1 MVAVCH
7 HEGVHERLG
16 GPEDVAAAA
25 RSSQAGEAR
34 VPVPTVRGTP
44 ILALQRMAGNAA
56 VAQMLAVQRD
66 DAPDAGGGS
75 DGGQTGPV
83 TCAGTSGTNWNIP
96 APTTYAVSGSLN
108 DAATTLAARDE
119 AGKVTHQITDISL
132 CPVASDNAGP
142 VRVAS
147 VSISE
152 TTELPTWSDR
162 GAAPPAAQAEWDRFL
177 KVLTA
182 HEKHHV
188 DLDRAPLN
196 NIHTKAIGKSEADA
210 NAAINTADTQANTD
224 NTTYDNTTQHGITE
238 GTTINPP

>member
-1 MVAVCH
+1 M
-7 HEGVHERLG
+7 
-16 GPEDVAAAA
+16 
-25 RSSQAGEAR
+25 QAGLAG
-34 VPVPTVRGTP
+34 PVPSLRGAP
-44 ILALQRMAGNAA
+44 MLALQRMAGNAA
-56 VAQMLAVQRD
+56 VAHWLQVQRD
-66 DAPDAGGGS
+66 DGADAGGGS
-75 DGGQTGPV
+75 DGGAQSGPV
-83 TCAGTSGTNWNIP
+83 TCSGTSGTNWNVP

-108 DAATTLAARDE
+108 DVATTLAARDE

-162 GAAPPAAQAEWDRFL
+162 AAAPAAAQTEWDRFL

-188 DLDRAPLN
+188 DLDKAPLN
-196 NIHTKAIGKSEADA
+196 NIHAKAIGKSEADA
-210 NAAINTADTQANTD
+210 NTAINDADTKANTD
-224 NTTYDNTTQHGITE
+224 NTNYDNTTQHGITE